1 MEILILAIVLPLTV
15 DFGRF
20 WDCEARLKVK
30 VPVYISYYTY
40 QYNLLLKGNK
50 FFESNVQR
58 IYPHFSY
65 L

>member
-30 VPVYISYYTY
+30 VATGLYQLLYIS
-40 QYNLLLKGNK
+40 
-50 FFESNVQR
+50 VQ
-58 IYPHFSY
+58 PT
-65 L
+65 LEGK